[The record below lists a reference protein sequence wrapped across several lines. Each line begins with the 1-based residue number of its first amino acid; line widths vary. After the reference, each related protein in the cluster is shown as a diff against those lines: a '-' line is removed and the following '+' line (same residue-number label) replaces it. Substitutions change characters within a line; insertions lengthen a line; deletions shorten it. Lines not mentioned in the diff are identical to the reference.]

1 MTDDFTRT
9 FENHWN
15 DFRARWCDST
25 DLGGARAYSHDEVK
39 AVMFHRVAQVDVP
52 DGEVDRLIDDAVEF
66 FRKKEYDCLFT
77 LSPLDRPADMAER
90 LRQRGFEL
98 ALLPVAMLCD
108 RPAGQVAA
116 EEVEVEVVRAGGY
129 DTWAEIM
136 CTCFG
141 NPPEAGEVGRWV
153 LGVPKI
159 LLYLAHRQGKPAGT
173 ALLYSRNG
181 MGYIDAVGTLA
192 EHRGCGVASV
202 LVARAVADSKALGN
216 RWTTLEVECESP
228 AERIYRRLGFRRMH
242 FRPRYAMPLED
253 LPGNAAGGG

>member
-1 MTDDFTRT
+1 MTDEFTRI

-15 DFRARWCDST
+15 EFRARWCDST

-39 AVMFHRVAQVDVP
+39 AVMFHRVAQIDVA
-52 DGEVDRLIDDAVEF
+52 GEEADRLIDAAVRF
-66 FRKKEYDCLFT
+66 FREKQYDCLFT

-108 RPAGQVAA
+108 RLAGPDSA
-116 EEVEVEVVRAGGY
+116 EGVEVETAGGGRY
-129 DTWAEIM
+129 GTWAEIM

-141 NPPEAGEVGRWV
+141 NPPEVEEVGRSV
-153 LGVPKI
+153 LCVPEVR
-159 LLYLAHRQGKPAGT
+159 LYLASRRGEPAGT

-181 MGYIDAVGTLA
+181 IGYIDAVGTLP
-192 EHRGCGVASV
+192 EHRRCGVASAT
-202 LVARAVADSKALGN
+202 VARAVADSQALGN

-228 AERIYRRLGFRRMH
+228 AERVYRRLGFRRMH
-242 FRPRYAMPLED
+242 FRPRYARALEN
-253 LPGNAAGGG
+253 LG

>member
-1 MTDDFTRT
+1 MTDEFTRT

-39 AVMFHRVAQVDVP
+39 AVMFHRVARVDVP
-52 DGEVDRLIDDAVEF
+52 AERVDRLIDDAVEF
-66 FRKKEYDCLFT
+66 FREKEYDCLFT

-108 RPAGQVAA
+108 QPAGPVSAEDVEMEVAGA
-116 EEVEVEVVRAGGY
+116 VDY

-141 NPPEAGEVGRWV
+141 NPPEAGEAGRSV
-153 LGVPKI
+153 LDFPEV
-159 LLYLAHRQGKPAGT
+159 LLYLALRKGEPAGT

-181 MGYIDAVGTLA
+181 IGYIDAVGTLP
-192 EHRGCGVASV
+192 EHRGCGVASAV
-202 LVARAVADSKALGN
+202 AARAVADSKALGN

-242 FRPRYAMPLED
+242 FRPRYAKALED
-253 LPGNAAGGG
+253 LQ